1 MDTPVVLFGA
11 FDRHNL
17 GDLLFPHIAQALLGA
32 VPVRFAGLAAR
43 DLRGVGG
50 HRVEAI
56 AELMAGWCEAP
67 ARLLHVGGE
76 TLTCSAFEAAAM
88 LLDAGELQ
96 PTLQRLEAHAQQ
108 REAWLRHMLGRVTPA
123 PYVISRRDWP
133 ALRRVAHA
141 AVGGVDLER
150 IDDVQRDAV
159 LARLR
164 EADALTVRDRHTRDA
179 LARHGIAAAL
189 MPDPAVLVAELFG
202 PRIAEHASR
211 SEPAA
216 SRAAFPSGYLA
227 VQCSAVF
234 GDDATLDVLAAQLAR
249 SARQSGLSIV
259 LLRAGAAPWHDDLG
273 VLQRLAQ
280 RLPAGTARVAESL
293 DLWDMCAL
301 IAGSAAVIASSLH
314 GRIVAGAFALP
325 RIGLQPEAAAQ
336 RIVKLDAWVQTW
348 EPERLGSVVTPAGL
362 ADALAAALREPRES
376 RAESARQL
384 AAACRA
390 GYAAL
395 LAALR

>member
-17 GDLLFPHIAQALLGA
+17 GDLLFPHIAQTMLGE
-32 VPVRFAGLAAR
+32 VPVRLAGLAAR
-43 DLRGVGG
+43 DLRSVGG

-56 AELMAGWCEAP
+56 DALMAGWGEAP

-96 PTLQRLEAHAQQ
+96 ATLCRLEAHAQQ
-108 REAWLRHMLGRVTPA
+108 REAWLRHMLGSVRPA

-150 IDDVQRDAV
+150 VDEAQRDAV
-159 LARLR
+159 LACLR
-164 EADALTVRDRHTRDA
+164 EADALTVRDRHTRDT
-179 LARHGIAAAL
+179 LAHHGIAAAL

-211 SEPAA
+211 GEPAA
-216 SRAAFPSGYLA
+216 LRAAFPSGYLA

-249 SARQSGLSIV
+249 SARQSGLGIV

-301 IAGSAAVIASSLH
+301 FAGSSAVVTSSLH

-348 EPERLGSVVTPAGL
+348 EPERAGSVVTPAGL
-362 ADALAAALREPRES
+362 ADALAAALREPREA